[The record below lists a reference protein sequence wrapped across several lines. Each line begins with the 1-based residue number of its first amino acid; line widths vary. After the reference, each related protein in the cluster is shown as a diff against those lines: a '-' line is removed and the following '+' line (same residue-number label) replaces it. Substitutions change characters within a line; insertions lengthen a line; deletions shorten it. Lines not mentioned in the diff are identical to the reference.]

1 MRKALPAY
9 VYPKGRKG
17 YLYFIRPGICQRI
30 KSAPGTPEFATEY
43 AVLLRGKVAPATVNI
58 GKMIDAYQRSP
69 DWAALSSNT
78 RKSYARH
85 LEYFREKIG
94 AIDPDKIKTR
104 NVNEMRDALKD
115 KPTDANRKIGCLS
128 ALYTWG
134 KRNDWCKTNPAI
146 VAKKLAPTGRE
157 RGPWPLDLIQAARA
171 TATGRDLLLFEL
183 LLGTGQRVSDVLAMR
198 WGDMDADGIRVTQ
211 GKTKAKVYVPLTDR
225 LRRILADTP
234 KRGLWI
240 VAQDNGLRVSYNL
253 AWKDMMALRR
263 KIGAE
268 AYDIHSLR
276 HSAASEIASLPGMTA
291 DHVRAITGHSAV
303 QMVRLYAGEA
313 MQKAR
318 AMEAQAARNKAGRNG
333 ERGNG
338 D

>member
-1 MRKALPAY
+1 MKRYTPPY
-9 VYPKGRKG
+9 VYPRGKKG

-30 KSAPGTPEFATEY
+30 KAAPGTPEFATEY
-43 AVLLRGKVAPATVNI
+43 AVLMRGKAAPAAVTI
-58 GKMIDAYQRSP
+58 AKMIDAYERSP
-69 DWAALSSNT
+69 EWAKLAGNT
-78 RKSYARH
+78 RKSYRRH
-85 LEYFREKIG
+85 LDYFREKIG
-94 AIDPDKIKTR
+94 TFDPDRIKTR
-104 NVNEMRDALKD
+104 NVNEMRDALAD
-115 KPTDANRKIGCLS
+115 KPTDANRKIACLS

-146 VAKKLAPTGRE
+146 VAGKLAPTGRA
-157 RGPWPLDLIQAARA
+157 RGPWPLDLIKAARA
-171 TATGRDLLLFEL
+171 AATGRDLLLFEL
-183 LLGTGQRVSDVLAMR
+183 LLGTGQRVSDVLMMR

-211 GKTKAKVYVPLTDR
+211 AKTKAKVYVPLTDR
-225 LRRILADTP
+225 LRRVLDETP

-240 VAQDNGLRVSYNL
+240 VSQDNGHRVRYNL

-318 AMEAQAARNKAGRNG
+318 AMEAQAARNKAAKPQ
-333 ERGNG
+333 E
-338 D
+338 

>member
-30 KSAPGTPEFATEY
+30 KSAPGTADFAAEY
-43 AVLLRGKVAPATVNI
+43 AVLMRGNHTPATKTVAR
-58 GKMIDAYQRSP
+58 MIDAYRKSEE
-69 DWAALSSNT
+69 WAKLSANT

-85 LEYFREKIG
+85 LEFWREKMG
-94 AIDPDKIKTR
+94 EFEPDRIQTHHIKQLR
-104 NVNEMRDALKD
+104 ERLKD
-115 KPTDANRKIGCLS
+115 KPTDANRKVSCFS

-134 KRNDWCKTNPAI
+134 KGNGWCKDNPAI
-146 VAKKLAPTGRE
+146 VIKKLDATGRE

-183 LLGTGQRVSDVLAMR
+183 LLGTGQRVSDVLNMR